1 MRPADR
7 HLWRD
12 ENLGRFLL
20 NAFRR
25 FERDL
30 LRQLREAGFAR
41 VRIVHLRVMRQMDM
55 DGTRISVLAERAG
68 VTKQAMSQLIAE
80 CVKLAFVQME
90 FDASDRRARIVRFT
104 SHGAALIERA
114 RTIIVEIEAEF
125 ARILGPRRNRSLHA
139 GLVVL
144 ADAYHRGDPPALS
157 RANGHRILPPPL
169 AVTPRA
175 KRRG

>member
-1 MRPADR
+1 MRVSDR
-7 HLWRD
+7 HHWRD

-30 LRQLREAGFAR
+30 LRRLREAGFAN
-41 VRIVHLRVMRQMDM
+41 VRIVHLRVIRQMDM

-80 CVKLAFVQME
+80 CVRLAFLRME

-114 RTIIVEIEAEF
+114 RSIIVEIEAEF
-125 ARILGPRRNRSLHA
+125 ARILGQQRNRSLYSA
-139 GLVVL
+139 LTVL
-144 ADAYHRGDPPALS
+144 ADAFHRGESPALS
-157 RANGHRILPPPL
+157 RVNGHRILPSPL
-169 AVTPRA
+169 VVRRAA